1 MVKTGNII
9 LFWVYKYATV
19 NTSSLYTETDYLSSL
34 QKDIEHHPNIQIK
47 NTLLLF
53 HWLARVS
60 ENKSITQINTEPSKL
75 QQPPSTQTQM
85 HRKANEVTSS
95 WKTIVLCM
103 CIVSYT
109 FGNYYTHFMNLKVKK
124 AMQLSSRDVFFV
136 FKYQEENQI

>member
-19 NTSSLYTETDYLSSL
+19 NTSSLYTETDYLPSL
-34 QKDIEHHPNIQIK
+34 QKDIEHRPNIQIK

-95 WKTIVLCM
+95 WKTIVF
-103 CIVSYT
+103 SYT
-109 FGNYYTHFMNLKVKK
+109 FGNYYTHFMNSEVKK

>member
-19 NTSSLYTETDYLSSL
+19 NTSSLYTETDYLPSL
-34 QKDIEHHPNIQIK
+34 QKDIEHRPNIQIK

-60 ENKSITQINTEPSKL
+60 ENKSITQINIEPSKL

-95 WKTIVLCM
+95 WKTIVF
-103 CIVSYT
+103 SYT
-109 FGNYYTHFMNLKVKK
+109 FGNYYTHFMNSEVKK